1 MNEQEMRELFRE
13 MRDEPVPADSLAR
26 VRLGL
31 EKRVNQPLGKISWW
45 KFVIPPV
52 AAGCIVAG
60 FLLLRPAKTPVR
72 SIEIAPP
79 EIAEV
84 IPAPEPP
91 VRVVPRPRR
100 VRPAPVAGMPVL
112 IRIETPDPEV
122 VILLVN

>member
-31 EKRVNQPLGKISWW
+31 EKRVDQRLGQRSWW
-45 KFVIPPV
+45 KFVVPLV

-79 EIAEV
+79 EVAQV
-84 IPAPEPP
+84 IPPPEPP
-91 VRVVPRPRR
+91 VRAVSRPRR
-100 VRPAPVAGMPVL
+100 GRPAPVAGVPVL